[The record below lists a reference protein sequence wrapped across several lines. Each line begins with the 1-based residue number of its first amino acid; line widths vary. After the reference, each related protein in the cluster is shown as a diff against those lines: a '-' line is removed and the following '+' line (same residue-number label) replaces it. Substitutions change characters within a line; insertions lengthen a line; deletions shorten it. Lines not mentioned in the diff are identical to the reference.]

1 MTDIAQLAQ
10 EGVNQARQPREESPT
25 IRKLFVLM
33 HGAYGN
39 QWASKFTT
47 GKLDHEG
54 GDKGIRAAMLVWD
67 AKLTKYPPDVIEI
80 AAGRAQ
86 AEHPDFPP
94 NLPQFEKLCDAA
106 MPRKT
111 YAEEAGLPALPAP
124 APAAPMKVDYSQKH
138 DGKDWA
144 RAIMA
149 RSEAGDKIRPYA
161 LLSAKQALGM
171 MGKMSWQ

>member
-1 MTDIAQLAQ
+1 MTDIATYAE
-10 EGVNQARQPREESPT
+10 EGVRQAKEQKQESVT
-25 IRKLFVLM
+25 IRKLFLLM

-39 QWASKFTT
+39 QWAAKFST
-47 GKLDHEG
+47 GKLDEKG
-54 GDKGIRAAMLVWD
+54 SDKGIRAAMMVWD
-67 AKLTKYPPDVIEI
+67 AKLAQYPADVVEI

-86 AEHPDFPP
+86 TEHPDFPP
-94 NLPQFEKLCDAA
+94 NLPQFQTLCEAA

-111 YAEEAGLPALPAP
+111 YAEIAGLPALPAP
-124 APAAPMKVDYSQKH
+124 APVAPMKVDYSKKN

-149 RSEAGDKIRPYA
+149 RSEAGDKIRPYT
-161 LLSAKQALGM
+161 LTSAKQALGM